1 MLIITCAR
9 AHRAV
14 SVCTGPRADPD
25 LRGYRWKCVQ
35 SVPWVDSGVGLL
47 TVHVLIVVLFV
58 SVQAI
63 LPTAMYEA
71 IGGGA
76 HNLAPGVT
84 AAEGLLCETVLTTV
98 LVLTVLMTAVDPK
111 TKSSLAPL
119 AIGFAVTVDIL
130 AGSVSHSQHRFTT
143 SLHGRYPTL
152 SIGLRHPCLVG
163 IQLPASVYDILEG
176 SVSHSQNQFTA
187 SLQSRY
193 PTPTGLRHPCR
204 VGTPLQTVYGIFAES
219 VSHSNR
225 FTTSLQGRVGI
236 PLQPVYDIPAGSV
249 SHSQRFTASF
259 ESRYPTP
266 TGFRHPCRVGIPLP
280 SSVRNILP

>member
-130 AGSVSHSQHRFTT
+130 AGSVSHSQHRFTI
-143 SLHGRYPTL
+143 SLKGRYPTPRI
-152 SIGLRHPCLVG
+152 SLRHPCRVG
-163 IQLPASVYDILEG
+163 IPLQPVYDILAG
-176 SVSHSQNQFTA
+176 SVPHSKRFTA

-204 VGTPLQTVYGIFAES
+204 VGIPLQTVYGILPES

-225 FTTSLQGRVGI
+225 FATSLQGR
-236 PLQPVYDIPAGSV
+236 
-249 SHSQRFTASF
+249 
-259 ESRYPTP
+259 YPTP
-266 TGFRHPCRVGIPLP
+266 IIGSQHPSLASAMISYDIVSKSCQLTDNFSVVLRMAVGL
-280 SSVRNILP
+280 SVTTQTARII